1 MQCDVSQS
9 EGSEENKT
17 KKKKK
22 FLTEFFSGGVYRFL
36 PALPLTPVFYRS
48 EKFGWRGDVV
58 AKARNI
64 FHFSLPSSF
73 LSLFLSP
80 RMYISHCT
88 PRVIYHNPQ
97 PNFFCLST
105 FFSAVRSPHP
115 ILAVYLLAFLFFFLG
130 FFCFYYPSDSK
141 AGNCAYACAGIPLS
155 RASGYFVLF
164 PTPLICRWP
173 LISYLQQ

>member
-36 PALPLTPVFYRS
+36 HALPLTPVFYRS

-64 FHFSLPSSF
+64 FHFSLPLFLPLSLSLPPHVHISSHSPRDLPQPPAQFF
-73 LSLFLSP
+73 LSLHILLGCE
-80 RMYISHCT
+80 ITT
-88 PRVIYHNPQ
+88 PHSCRLFTCVP
-97 PNFFCLST
+97 L
-105 FFSAVRSPHP
+105 FFSRF
-115 ILAVYLLAFLFFFLG
+115 LLLL
-130 FFCFYYPSDSK
+130 
-141 AGNCAYACAGIPLS
+141 LS
-155 RASGYFVLF
+155 IG
-164 PTPLICRWP
+164 
-173 LISYLQQ
+173 Q

>member
-9 EGSEENKT
+9 KESEENKT

-58 AKARNI
+58 AKARNA
-64 FHFSLPSSF
+64 FHLPLPSSF

-80 RMYISHCT
+80 RMYISHRT
-88 PRVIYHNPQ
+88 PRVIYHNPR

-105 FFSAVRSPHP
+105 FFSVVRSPHP

-130 FFCFYYPSDSK
+130 FISS
-141 AGNCAYACAGIPLS
+141 
-155 RASGYFVLF
+155 ASIIHRTVKLVTVHVHVHVHVNMHRHMQEFHYHVFPDTLF
-164 PTPLICRWP
+164 SFQHP
-173 LISYLQQ
+173 